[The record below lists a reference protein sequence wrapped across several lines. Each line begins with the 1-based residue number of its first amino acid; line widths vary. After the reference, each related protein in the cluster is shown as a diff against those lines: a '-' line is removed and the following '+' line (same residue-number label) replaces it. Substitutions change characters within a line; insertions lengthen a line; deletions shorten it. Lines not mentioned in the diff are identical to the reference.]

1 MGVDRSVSGG
11 TSEVLAVLE
20 RDVLSV
26 GRFVAFGETKIDN
39 INSISGLLIS
49 SNQEVV
55 RFDITMNNPFFM
67 HSLDS
72 LDHLS
77 GDMENCLEI
86 ELSSALL
93 EQVLKRLSEHVHHH
107 YVIHLAILSF
117 LITYEMEIWYS
128 GFTSQFVDEFGL
140 PEKHDMLLVLNSLL
154 DFSCEE
160 ISGLFLLDLVDV
172 SKGTSS

>member
-1 MGVDRSVSGG
+1 MTNGLEIISPRLLVTDVGVDRSVSGG
-11 TSEVLAVLE
+11 TGEVLAVLE

-117 LITYEMEIWYS
+117 LISYKMKIGYS
-128 GFTSQFVDEFGL
+128 GFTSQFVDKFGL
-140 PEKHDMLLVLNSLL
+140 PEKHDVLLVLDSFL
-154 DFSCEE
+154 DFSCKE
-160 ISGLFLLDLVDV
+160 IS
-172 SKGTSS
+172 